1 MSFRRM
7 RHVKARE
14 FQGCD
19 IAYDFSNPANLY
31 DATSGGSLVAADG
44 AIARANDVSGGSGHM
59 TQSNSTYRPLRKVA
73 ALNGM
78 DVARFDG
85 SNDYLTAGD
94 VGDMGTS
101 PVECFVVVKHTSTSG
116 SLNSAIFGKVIY
128 TNTAGRWDL
137 SSYNGLDRMIST
149 ATGLN
154 GGLNVAETTQ
164 STALQVLHGVVPRTA
179 GTNANITT
187 LRRNGSQIVASAG
200 STDPQDNNTQTYP
213 VYVGACPNSGGTAP
227 QAGTY
232 LNGDVGEAAKYAAL
246 FTSAQRRRLELS
258 RCRKWRLA
266 S

>member
-73 ALNGM
+73 AVNGL
-78 DVARFDG
+78 DAARFDG

-94 VGDMGTS
+94 VADLGANPVTMMAIASVTANCGLFVKSRYDGSQGRFGFYRDGSTTVFFTHTNSTGFAAAVSASNSTAVRCHVGTS
-101 PVECFVVVKHTSTSG
+101 SRVAGSG
-116 SLNSAIFGKVIY
+116 AATVLLEINGSA
-128 TNTAGRWDL
+128 
-137 SSYNGLDRMIST
+137 ST
-149 ATGLN
+149 ATY
-154 GGLNVAETTQ
+154 
-164 STALQVLHGVVPRTA
+164 
-179 GTNANITT
+179 
-187 LRRNGSQIVASAG
+187 
-200 STDPQDNNTQTYP
+200 TDT
-213 VYVGACPNSGGTAP
+213 GTAYDTSNEFLIGSYNTSTGAP
-227 QAGTY
+227 GQSGY
-232 LNGDVGEAAKYAAL
+232 FLNGDVGECAKWSVLMNATVEKRLA
-246 FTSAQRRRLELS
+246 TSRF
-258 RCRKWRLA
+258 RKWRLKT